1 MAIAQ
6 KKIGSMQQLKEDF
19 ASVRS
24 VADLFR
30 LRARGDAQRVAALHK
45 ISGAWKPLTWAELA
59 AVAEEAAWGLIALGV
74 KPADKVSLIGSTRVE
89 WTVADLGIAHVA
101 AVSVP
106 IYHSNTAD
114 EIRFIVQN
122 SGASLVFAEDDK
134 QLRKL
139 REVRAQLPAVRNVV
153 LLEGEGDG
161 EWALSFAQLV
171 ARGKEHKSRVPG
183 ELQKRLD
190 QQRRDE
196 LSTILYT
203 SGTTGTPKGVMTTN
217 DQLIFAA
224 EAVVGTG
231 LLRRD
236 DAHLLFLPFAHSFA
250 QIIKAACFGSGL
262 KMIYAESV
270 DRLVDNA
277 GETAPTVLSAVP
289 RVYEKAFN
297 SVVAGGMAGPG
308 LQGTLFRMA
317 MREFELYAKAKAKGE
332 PYNSLAFTLAKKL
345 VFPKV
350 KDKLSKRFG
359 GRITKFVSG
368 GEPLA
373 KKIAYF

>member
-59 AVAEEAAWGLIALGV
+59 ALAEDAAWGLIALGV
-74 KPADKVSLIGSTRVE
+74 KPGEKVSLIGATRVE

-224 EAVVGTG
+224 EVVVGTG
-231 LLRRD
+231 LLLRD

-250 QIIKAACFGSGL
+250 QIIKAAWFGSGL
-262 KMIYAESV
+262 QMIYADSV

-277 GETAPTVLSAVP
+277 GETGPTVLSAVP

-297 SVVAGGMAGPG
+297 NVVSNGMAQKG
-308 LQGTLFRMA
+308 LAGSLFRIVKA
-317 MREFELYAKAKAKGE
+317 SSRKFRENQINSFHGANRAAAFE
-332 PYNSLAFTLAKKL
+332 S
-345 VFPKV
+345 
-350 KDKLSKRFG
+350 
-359 GRITKFVSG
+359 
-368 GEPLA
+368 
-373 KKIAYF
+373 

>member
-1 MAIAQ
+1 MATAKQTIR
-6 KKIGSMQQLKEDF
+6 SMQSLKEDF
-19 ASVRS
+19 ATAGS

-30 LRARGDAQRVAALHK
+30 LCVARVPQRAAALRK
-45 ISGAWKPLTWAELA
+45 AGGAWKPLTWAELA
-59 AVAEEAAWGLIALGV
+59 GAAEEAAWGLIAVGV
-74 KPADKVSLIGSTRVE
+74 KPGDKVSLVGATRVE
-89 WTVADLGIAHVA
+89 WTVADLGIAHA
-101 AVSVP
+101 GAVSVP
-106 IYHSNTAD
+106 IYHSNTAE
-114 EIRFIVQN
+114 EIRYIVQN
-122 SGASLVFAEDDK
+122 SGATLAFVEDDK

-139 REVRAQLPAVRNVV
+139 REVRAQLPAVRCCV

-161 EWALSFAQLV
+161 DWGLSFAQLI

-183 ELQKRLD
+183 ELQQRLE
-190 QQRRDE
+190 QQKRDE

-250 QIIKAACFGSGL
+250 QIIKAAWFGSGL

-277 GETAPTVLSAVP
+277 GETGPTVLSAVP

-297 SVVAGGMAGPG
+297 NVVANGMAQKG
-308 LQGTLFRMA
+308 LSGTLFRMA
-317 MREFELYAKAKAKGE
+317 MREFEMYAKAKEKGE
-332 PYNSLAFTLAKKL
+332 
-345 VFPKV
+345 
-350 KDKLSKRFG
+350 
-359 GRITKFVSG
+359 
-368 GEPLA
+368 
-373 KKIAYF
+373 AYS